1 MNILKTMPNYEE
13 QHQPLYLPTIE
24 ILDAATATN
33 QWVLFSFEYPQL
45 GGISRMMVEVARG
58 FKQDGGCLQVLTQ
71 EGSQSNPQDTTA
83 ENQVSAVRPRR
94 EWEALHRLRSLSPNA
109 GVISAIWYPEGLLT
123 WLTGRRP
130 HVVMAHGLE
139 LMPSAQALR
148 RIPWRWLLRRV
159 LTSADRVVANSHYTA
174 GLVQSVVPEA
184 RVECIP
190 LGVDAERFHPAEDRA
205 AVKES
210 LGLAGKT
217 VLCSVARIAAY
228 KGIDV
233 VLRALA
239 LLDEAERSD
248 LVYVVVGKGAELP
261 VLQKL
266 AQELGVASLVRWCG
280 FVTDHDLPRY
290 YQAADLFVLCTRQ
303 SEERQS
309 VEGFGLVFLEA
320 QACGTP
326 VVGTRTGGIPDAVRE
341 GEGGWLI
348 PQDDVAALTLIIRR
362 LLQNPE
368 SFHREGKRAR
378 QRVLREATWGHYI
391 HKLQALLTPLKG
403 FHE

>member
-1 MNILKTMPNYEE
+1 
-13 QHQPLYLPTIE
+13 
-24 ILDAATATN
+24 
-33 QWVLFSFEYPQL
+33 
-45 GGISRMMVEVARG
+45 MMVEIARG
-58 FKQDGGCLQVLTQ
+58 FKQRGGRLQVLTQ
-71 EGSQSNPQDTTA
+71 AGPQSNSRDGVA
-83 ENQVSAVRPRR
+83 ENQVYAVRPRR
-94 EWEALHRLRSLSPNA
+94 EWEALHKLRRLLPNA
-109 GVISAIWYPEGLLT
+109 GVLSAIWYPEGLLT

-139 LMPSAQALR
+139 LMPSVQAWR

-159 LTSADRVVANSHYTA
+159 LTSADLVVANSHYTA
-174 GLVQSVVPEA
+174 SLVQSVAPGA
-184 RVECIP
+184 RVVCIP
-190 LGVDAERFHPAEDRA
+190 LGVDAERFRPAEDRA
-205 AVKES
+205 AVKDA

-239 LLDEAERSD
+239 RLDEYERSD
-248 LVYVVVGKGAELP
+248 LAYLVVGKGTELP

-266 AQELGVASLVRWCG
+266 AQELGVDSLVRWCG
-280 FVTDHDLPRY
+280 FIADEDLPLY

-303 SEERQS
+303 SDERQS

-348 PQDDVAALTLIIRR
+348 PQDDVAALTLIFRR
-362 LLQNPE
+362 LRQNPE
-368 SFHREGKRAR
+368 SFRREGQRAR
-378 QRVLREATWGHYI
+378 SRVLREATWRHYI
-391 HKLQALLTPLKG
+391 QRLQAVLTPLRG
-403 FHE
+403 LHE

>member
-1 MNILKTMPNYEE
+1 MSNAECVPQQRTGNSAWL
-13 QHQPLYLPTIE
+13 
-24 ILDAATATN
+24 
-33 QWVLFSFEYPQL
+33 LFSFEYPQS
-45 GGISRMMVEVARG
+45 GGISRMMVEIARG
-58 FKQDGGCLQVLTQ
+58 FRQNRGSLEVLTQ
-71 EGSQSNPQDTTA
+71 EGAPSNPQDRAT
-83 ENQVSAVRPRR
+83 ENQVSAGRPRR
-94 EWEALHRLRSLSPNA
+94 EWEALYRLRRLSANT
-109 GVISAIWYPEGLLT
+109 GVLSGIWYPEGLLA
-123 WLTGRRP
+123 WLSGRRP

-139 LMPSAQALR
+139 LLPSTQAWR

-159 LTSADRVVANSHYTA
+159 LTKADLVVANSHYTA
-174 GLVQSVVPEA
+174 SLVRSAAPSA

-190 LGVDAERFHPAEDRA
+190 LGVDAERFRPAEDRA
-205 AVKES
+205 AVKAT

-239 LLDEAERSD
+239 LLDEDDRND
-248 LVYVVVGKGAELP
+248 LVYVVVGKGTELP

-266 AQELGVASLVRWCG
+266 ARELGVDSLVRWCG
-280 FVTDHDLPRY
+280 FVADHDLPPY

-348 PQDDVAALTLIIRR
+348 PQDDVAALNLIMHR
-362 LLQNPE
+362 LLHNPE
-368 SFHREGKRAR
+368 SFHREGERAR
-378 QRVLREATWGHYI
+378 QRVLREATWEHYI
-391 HKLQALLTPLKG
+391 QRLQALLTPLRG

>member
-1 MNILKTMPNYEE
+1 
-13 QHQPLYLPTIE
+13 
-24 ILDAATATN
+24 
-33 QWVLFSFEYPQL
+33 
-45 GGISRMMVEVARG
+45 
-58 FKQDGGCLQVLTQ
+58 
-71 EGSQSNPQDTTA
+71 
-83 ENQVSAVRPRR
+83 
-94 EWEALHRLRSLSPNA
+94 
-109 GVISAIWYPEGLLT
+109 
-123 WLTGRRP
+123 
-130 HVVMAHGLE
+130 VMAHGLE
-139 LMPSAQALR
+139 LMPSMQAWR
-148 RIPWRWLLRRV
+148 RIPWRWLLKRV
-159 LTSADRVVANSHYTA
+159 LTSADLVVANSHYTA
-174 GLVQSVVPEA
+174 GLVRSVAPAA
-184 RVECIP
+184 RVECIL
-190 LGVDAERFHPAEDRA
+190 LGVDAKRFHPVEDLA
-205 AVKES
+205 AVKDA

-217 VLCSVARIAAY
+217 VLCSVARLAAY

-248 LVYVVVGKGAELP
+248 LVYVVVGNGTELP

-280 FVTDHDLPRY
+280 SVADHDLPRY
-290 YQAADLFVLCTRQ
+290 YQAADMFVLCTRQ

-348 PQDDVAALTLIIRR
+348 PQDDFAALTSIFRR
-362 LLQNPE
+362 LRQDPE
-368 SFHREGKRAR
+368 SFRREGERAR
-378 QRVLREATWGHYI
+378 RRVLREATWEHYI
-391 HKLQALLTPLKG
+391 QRLQALLTPLRG